1 MSSPV
6 HATPLITDFFND
18 GFKDVLIPG
27 KESLTLISGRSG
39 AIDADFESGSH
50 VHLYS
55 SPLLHD
61 IDFDGVLDVIL
72 PNYDGRVEFVKD
84 TGADALYGLTVPR
97 LRVRRGWY
105 EGLRDDPNDHSRPDV
120 GVDGSDDSGVGERGR
135 GAGVLQ
141 GGW

>member
-72 PNYDGRVEFVKD
+72 PNYDGRVEFVKERLEVAA
-84 TGADALYGLTVPR
+84 ADLAAGKSGGGRRVTFQ
-97 LRVRRGWY
+97 LRAIS
-105 EGLRDDPNDHSRPDV
+105 LRA
-120 GVDGSDDSGVGERGR
+120 ERGSR
-135 GAGVLQ
+135 V
-141 GGW
+141 